1 MYFKRLLRP
10 LAVSTIAFCSAATYA
25 QKIDEVYNQK
35 IKEYTTD
42 SRFLPSSVLNL
53 TDDPKVPSPRKHFGE
68 IVGAPG
74 ILHNTTAIYGY
85 FQKLSQS
92 SPYLTMQ
99 QVGTSEEGRPIHLVA
114 IGNEDAMK
122 RVAHYQ
128 KQLSLLADPRK
139 LPASELEKVLGDTK
153 LVYYINCGLHSPEMG
168 SPEMVMEL
176 AYRLIT
182 AQTPDIKAVRD
193 NIIVLINPVSEPD
206 GWDKQVDWYNRY
218 TKDRKNYEDGFPRVP
233 YWGKYTY
240 HDNNRDGL
248 QSSQALTKAM
258 YKIYYDWHPTVMLDL
273 HESVPLLYISTG
285 TGPYND
291 AIDPITIGEWQTMA
305 NHEMT
310 ALASQGLPGVF
321 TWAFYDGWNPGYAFF
336 IANNHNSIGRFYETF
351 GNAGATTYVRDL
363 SNQKYSGD
371 PVTSKEWYRPNPATE
386 KVNWSYRNNIN
397 YMQAGVLAGL
407 TYAANNRRLLL
418 TNFYQKAV
426 NAIQKGKTESPRA
439 FSIPQKQNDPTMAA
453 YLVNQLRGQGIEV
466 HKASSG
472 DYVVLLE
479 QPYRNLAVSLLTKQ
493 NYPKDTKYPS
503 YDDIAWTLGYL
514 NGVEVKALDNV
525 PYASNDL
532 TLVNQEVKYTG
543 KVEGE
548 GTDYVLNYKAQNTVL
563 SALYWLKAQNKSS
576 KAMVLDAK
584 TTLSGVKDTLAAGSV
599 VLQGITSE
607 QAKNITTQFGLDLT
621 ATKATANVKQH
632 EVSLPRTAIY
642 HSWFNTQDEGWVR
655 FTFDQRGIPYTS
667 IEKDDLKAGDLR
679 SKYDVIVIPKMRGTG
694 SDFIHEID
702 KKFGPLP
709 YTKTP
714 EFPSHGFPDSTPDM
728 TGGPGF
734 DGMNQLRMFVEAGG
748 VLVTLDNTSAMIA
761 ETGITRDLDKVETPG
776 LYHPGSI
783 VNVKVRKSDSPIV
796 YGFPEVF
803 PIFKGIS
810 PLLQT
815 KKYNR
820 DMMVLQY
827 GTKSLKEDEEY
838 SGPIMGLPD
847 RKTAKEMTPAKPKKE
862 EPYVLSGMVRNEQ
875 TIVGHGGIF
884 NVPVGAGR
892 LVAFT
897 FNPLHR
903 YINLHDAPMIW
914 NTLIN
919 WNHL

>member
-1 MYFKRLLRP
+1 MYLKRLLRP
-10 LAVSTIAFCSAATYA
+10 LAVSTIALCSATTYA
-25 QKIDEVYNQK
+25 QKIDEAYNQK

-42 SRFLPSSVLNL
+42 PRFLPSSVLNL
-53 TDDPKVPSPRKHFGE
+53 PDDPKVPSPRKHFGE

-74 ILHNTTAIYGY
+74 ILHNTSAIYGY

-122 RVAHYQ
+122 RVTHYQ

-218 TKDRKNYEDGFPRVP
+218 TKDRKNYDDGFPRVP

-418 TNFYQKAV
+418 TNFYQKGV

-493 NYPKDTKYPS
+493 NYPKETKYPS

-525 PYASNDL
+525 TYAASDL

-543 KVEGE
+543 KMEGE

-576 KAMVLDAK
+576 KAMVLEAK
-584 TTLSGVKDTLAAGSV
+584 TSLSGVKDTLAAGSV
-599 VLQGITSE
+599 VLQGITPE
-607 QAKNITTQFGLDLT
+607 QAKNITVQFGLDLT

-632 EVSLPRTAIY
+632 EVTLPRTAIY
-642 HSWFNTQDEGWVR
+642 HSWINTQDEGWVR

-734 DGMNQLRMFVEAGG
+734 DGMNELRMFVEAGG

-761 ETGITRDLDKVETPG
+761 ETGLTRELDKVETPG

-838 SGPIMGLPD
+838 NGPIMGLPD
-847 RKTAKEMTPAKPKKE
+847 SKTAKETMPAKPKKE

-903 YINLHDAPMIW
+903 YINLHDAPMVW
-914 NTLIN
+914 NILIN
-919 WNHL
+919 WNRL

>member
-1 MYFKRLLRP
+1 MYLKRLLRP
-10 LAVSTIAFCSAATYA
+10 LAVSTIALCSATTYA
-25 QKIDEVYNQK
+25 QKIDEAYNQK

-42 SRFLPSSVLNL
+42 PRFLPSSVLNL
-53 TDDPKVPSPRKHFGE
+53 PDDPKVPSPRKHFGE

-74 ILHNTTAIYGY
+74 ILHNTSAIYGY

-122 RVAHYQ
+122 RVTHYQ

-218 TKDRKNYEDGFPRVP
+218 TKDRKNYDDGFPRVP

-418 TNFYQKAV
+418 TNFYQKGV

-493 NYPKDTKYPS
+493 NYPKETKYPS

-525 PYASNDL
+525 TYAASDL

-543 KVEGE
+543 KMEGE

-576 KAMVLDAK
+576 KAMVLEAK
-584 TTLSGVKDTLAAGSV
+584 TSLSGVKDTLAAGSV
-599 VLQGITSE
+599 VLQGITPE
-607 QAKNITTQFGLDLT
+607 QAKNITVQFGLDLT

-632 EVSLPRTAIY
+632 EVTLPRTAIY

-734 DGMNQLRMFVEAGG
+734 DGMNELRMFVEAGG

-761 ETGITRDLDKVETPG
+761 ETGLTRELDKLETPG

-838 SGPIMGLPD
+838 NGPIMGLPD
-847 RKTAKEMTPAKPKKE
+847 RKTAKETVPAKPKKE

-903 YINLHDAPMIW
+903 YINLHDAPMVW
-914 NTLIN
+914 NILIN
-919 WNHL
+919 WNRL

>member
-1 MYFKRLLRP
+1 MYLKRLLRP
-10 LAVSTIAFCSAATYA
+10 LAVSTIALCSATTYA
-25 QKIDEVYNQK
+25 QKIDEAYNQK

-42 SRFLPSSVLNL
+42 PRFLPSSVLNL
-53 TDDPKVPSPRKHFGE
+53 PDDPKVPSPRKHFGE

-74 ILHNTTAIYGY
+74 ILHNTSAIYGY

-122 RVAHYQ
+122 RVTHYQ

-218 TKDRKNYEDGFPRVP
+218 TKDRKNYDDGFPRVP

-418 TNFYQKAV
+418 TNFYQK
-426 NAIQKGKTESPRA
+426 
-439 FSIPQKQNDPTMAA
+439 
-453 YLVNQLRGQGIEV
+453 
-466 HKASSG
+466 
-472 DYVVLLE
+472 
-479 QPYRNLAVSLLTKQ
+479 
-493 NYPKDTKYPS
+493 
-503 YDDIAWTLGYL
+503 
-514 NGVEVKALDNV
+514 
-525 PYASNDL
+525 
-532 TLVNQEVKYTG
+532 
-543 KVEGE
+543 
-548 GTDYVLNYKAQNTVL
+548 
-563 SALYWLKAQNKSS
+563 
-576 KAMVLDAK
+576 
-584 TTLSGVKDTLAAGSV
+584 
-599 VLQGITSE
+599 
-607 QAKNITTQFGLDLT
+607 
-621 ATKATANVKQH
+621 
-632 EVSLPRTAIY
+632 
-642 HSWFNTQDEGWVR
+642 
-655 FTFDQRGIPYTS
+655 
-667 IEKDDLKAGDLR
+667 
-679 SKYDVIVIPKMRGTG
+679 
-694 SDFIHEID
+694 
-702 KKFGPLP
+702 
-709 YTKTP
+709 
-714 EFPSHGFPDSTPDM
+714 
-728 TGGPGF
+728 
-734 DGMNQLRMFVEAGG
+734 
-748 VLVTLDNTSAMIA
+748 
-761 ETGITRDLDKVETPG
+761 
-776 LYHPGSI
+776 
-783 VNVKVRKSDSPIV
+783 
-796 YGFPEVF
+796 
-803 PIFKGIS
+803 
-810 PLLQT
+810 
-815 KKYNR
+815 
-820 DMMVLQY
+820 
-827 GTKSLKEDEEY
+827 
-838 SGPIMGLPD
+838 
-847 RKTAKEMTPAKPKKE
+847 
-862 EPYVLSGMVRNEQ
+862 
-875 TIVGHGGIF
+875 
-884 NVPVGAGR
+884 
-892 LVAFT
+892 
-897 FNPLHR
+897 
-903 YINLHDAPMIW
+903 
-914 NTLIN
+914 
-919 WNHL
+919 

>member
-10 LAVSTIAFCSAATYA
+10 LAVSTIALCAATTYA
-25 QKIDEVYNQK
+25 QKIDEAYNQK

-42 SRFLPSSVLNL
+42 PRFLPSSVLNL
-53 TDDPKVPSPRKHFGE
+53 PDDPKVPSPRKHFGE

-176 AYRLIT
+176 AYRLIA
-182 AQTPDIKAVRD
+182 AQTPDIKVVRD

-218 TKDRKNYEDGFPRVP
+218 TKDRKNFEDGFPRVP

-418 TNFYQKAV
+418 TNFYQKGV

-493 NYPKDTKYPS
+493 NYPKETKYPS

-525 PYASNDL
+525 TYAASDL

-543 KVEGE
+543 KMEGE

-576 KAMVLDAK
+576 KAMVLEAK

-599 VLQGITSE
+599 VLQGVTPE
-607 QAKNITTQFGLDLT
+607 QAKNITAQFGLDLT

-632 EVSLPRTAIY
+632 EVTLPRTAIY

-838 SGPIMGLPD
+838 NGPIMGLPD
-847 RKTAKEMTPAKPKKE
+847 RKTAKEITPAKPKKE
-862 EPYVLSGMVRNEQ
+862 ESYVLSGMVRNEQ

-884 NVPVGAGR
+884 NVPVGTGR

>member
-1 MYFKRLLRP
+1 MYLKRLLRP
-10 LAVSTIAFCSAATYA
+10 LAVSTIALCSATTYA
-25 QKIDEVYNQK
+25 QKIDEAYNQK

-42 SRFLPSSVLNL
+42 PRFLPSSVLNL
-53 TDDPKVPSPRKHFGE
+53 PDDPKVPSPRKHFGE

-74 ILHNTTAIYGY
+74 ILHNTSAIYGY

-122 RVAHYQ
+122 RVTHYQ

-218 TKDRKNYEDGFPRVP
+218 TKDRKNYDDGFPRVP

-418 TNFYQKAV
+418 TNFYQKGV

-439 FSIPQKQNDPTMAA
+439 FSIPQKQNDPTMAV

-493 NYPKDTKYPS
+493 NYPKETKYPS

-525 PYASNDL
+525 TYAASDL

-543 KVEGE
+543 KMEGE

-576 KAMVLDAK
+576 KVMVLEAK
-584 TTLSGVKDTLAAGSV
+584 TSLSGVKDTLAAGSV
-599 VLQGITSE
+599 VLQGITPE
-607 QAKNITTQFGLDLT
+607 QAKNITVQFGLDLT

-632 EVSLPRTAIY
+632 EVTLPRTAIY

-734 DGMNQLRMFVEAGG
+734 DGMNELRMFVEAGG

-761 ETGITRDLDKVETPG
+761 ETGLTRELDKVETPG

-838 SGPIMGLPD
+838 NGPIMGLPD
-847 RKTAKEMTPAKPKKE
+847 RKTAKETVPAKPKKE

-903 YINLHDAPMIW
+903 YINLHDAPMVW
-914 NTLIN
+914 NILIN
-919 WNHL
+919 WNRL